1 MDAKNKSKMVA
12 KKFKLTDAFWTG
24 LFVFIVS
31 GLIWWGYGQLT
42 KEDIKEGF
50 FIKVKFDNIFGLEK
64 DDEVIFK
71 GLLIGKVKEITTVGG
86 RNSTK
91 ITPIVTLN
99 IDEKFTDLLYNDT
112 RFCS

>member
-64 DDEVIFK
+64 DDEVMASVRKAEQFK
-71 GLLIGKVKEITTVGG
+71 KGDVVYRKGRLCTILTT
-86 RNSTK
+86 T
-91 ITPIVTLN
+91 
-99 IDEKFTDLLYNDT
+99 
-112 RFCS
+112 